1 MTRTPNIWVS
11 PRPDGRWEVQRE
23 GSQRPSKVEDRK
35 ADAEQL
41 ARDLGR
47 QDGVEVIV
55 QGRNGRIQ
63 QRESYGRDPFPP
75 RDTEH

>member
-1 MTRTPNIWVS
+1 MAKKPNVWVS

-35 ADAEQL
+35 VDAERA
-41 ARDLGR
+41 AREIGR
-47 QDGVEVIV
+47 RDRVEVIV
-55 QGRNGRIQ
+55 QGQDGRIQ
-63 QRESYGRDPFPP
+63 QRESYGSDPHPP